1 MELINQFGQMI
12 QSNQTLLI
20 GLTLW
25 EALWTLIAL
34 WFSARNNHKI
44 WFLLCGIINLFG
56 LIELI
61 YLFSKTNFFKSFRFD
76 E

>member
-1 MELINQFGQMI
+1 
-12 QSNQTLLI
+12 
-20 GLTLW
+20 
-25 EALWTLIAL
+25 
-34 WFSARNNHKI
+34 
-44 WFLLCGIINLFG
+44 LCGIINLFG